1 MMFNDKSDIYVN
13 WRTFMK
19 YMITKHQRKKAVGLS
34 MGVMFDI
41 KSLEYARVLDNR
53 AVLSVT
59 KDKDKEQRK
68 RRQKGML
75 KNGLKQAT
83 KKIKKYPYKNINI
96 LDLTV

>member
-1 MMFNDKSDIYVN
+1 
-13 WRTFMK
+13 
-19 YMITKHQRKKAVGLS
+19 

-41 KSLEYARVLDNR
+41 KNLEYVRVLDNR
-53 AVLSVT
+53 AALSVT
-59 KDKDKEQRK
+59 KDKDKEQSK

-83 KKIKKYPYKNINI
+83 KKSKKYPYKNINM

>member
-1 MMFNDKSDIYVN
+1 
-13 WRTFMK
+13 
-19 YMITKHQRKKAVGLS
+19 

-41 KSLEYARVLDNR
+41 KTLDNARVLDIR
-53 AVLSVT
+53 ADLSVT

-75 KNGLKQAT
+75 RNGLKQAT
-83 KKIKKYPYKNINI
+83 KTIKKYPYKNINI

>member
-1 MMFNDKSDIYVN
+1 
-13 WRTFMK
+13 
-19 YMITKHQRKKAVGLS
+19 

-41 KSLEYARVLDNR
+41 KTLGNARVLDIR
-53 AVLSVT
+53 ADLSVT
-59 KDKDKEQRK
+59 KDKEQRK

-83 KKIKKYPYKNINI
+83 KESKKYPYKNIKI

>member
-1 MMFNDKSDIYVN
+1 
-13 WRTFMK
+13 
-19 YMITKHQRKKAVGLS
+19 

-41 KSLEYARVLDNR
+41 KTLDNARVLDIR
-53 AVLSVT
+53 ADLSVT
-59 KDKDKEQRK
+59 KDKDKDKEQRK

-75 KNGLKQAT
+75 RNGLKQAT

>member
-1 MMFNDKSDIYVN
+1 
-13 WRTFMK
+13 
-19 YMITKHQRKKAVGLS
+19 

-41 KSLEYARVLDNR
+41 KTLDNARVLDIR
-53 AVLSVT
+53 ADLSVT
-59 KDKDKEQRK
+59 KDKEQRK

-75 KNGLKQAT
+75 RNGLKQAT

>member
-1 MMFNDKSDIYVN
+1 
-13 WRTFMK
+13 
-19 YMITKHQRKKAVGLS
+19 
-34 MGVMFDI
+34 MGVMFAI
-41 KSLEYARVLDNR
+41 KNLEYVRVLDNR
-53 AVLSVT
+53 AALSVT

-83 KKIKKYPYKNINI
+83 KKSKKYPYKNINM

>member
-1 MMFNDKSDIYVN
+1 
-13 WRTFMK
+13 
-19 YMITKHQRKKAVGLS
+19 

-41 KSLEYARVLDNR
+41 KTLGNARVLDIR
-53 AVLSVT
+53 ADLSVT

-83 KKIKKYPYKNINI
+83 KESKKYPYNNINI

>member
-1 MMFNDKSDIYVN
+1 
-13 WRTFMK
+13 
-19 YMITKHQRKKAVGLS
+19 

-41 KSLEYARVLDNR
+41 KNSEYVRVLDNR
-53 AVLSVT
+53 AALSVT
-59 KDKDKEQRK
+59 KDKDKEHSK

-83 KKIKKYPYKNINI
+83 KKSKKYPYKNINI

>member
-1 MMFNDKSDIYVN
+1 
-13 WRTFMK
+13 
-19 YMITKHQRKKAVGLS
+19 

-41 KSLEYARVLDNR
+41 KTLGNARVLDIR
-53 AVLSVT
+53 ADLSIT

-75 KNGLKQAT
+75 KNGLKPVT
-83 KKIKKYPYKNINI
+83 KKSKKYPYKKINI

>member
-1 MMFNDKSDIYVN
+1 
-13 WRTFMK
+13 
-19 YMITKHQRKKAVGLS
+19 
-34 MGVMFDI
+34 MGIMFDI
-41 KSLEYARVLDNR
+41 KTLDNARVLDIR
-53 AVLSVT
+53 ADLSVT

-75 KNGLKQAT
+75 RNGLKQAT

>member
-1 MMFNDKSDIYVN
+1 
-13 WRTFMK
+13 
-19 YMITKHQRKKAVGLS
+19 

-41 KSLEYARVLDNR
+41 KTLDNARVLDIR
-53 AVLSVT
+53 ADLSVT

-75 KNGLKQAT
+75 RNGLKQAT
-83 KKIKKYPYKNINI
+83 NKIKKYPYKNINI